1 MARSPSRRPAGTRA
15 DPDCATARATGST
28 GLQVHLLTETTR
40 LFSAPL
46 PLEEVLREF
55 VALVAGNT
63 HVGGVLLLLRGEGE
77 HAFRTRARTGLT
89 GGLDPKVPIPEQ
101 DPLVA
106 PAVRTGRPLLCG
118 NLARDRRCGRSA
130 LGGFCTA
137 GEPGLL
143 LLPLLMRG
151 RVDGLLALASRRG
164 GPRFTE
170 ADLEWFLPV
179 AEQAS
184 LALEKALLTQR
195 LSQVNERRALIND
208 LAATLMKT
216 HNPAPLVG
224 KSLREV
230 CRLLRAGGAAMLM
243 YDAAR
248 EELGFAS
255 AIGPNA
261 AALKALVFKPGQGLP
276 GWVFERREPVL
287 VLDARSDRRF
297 WPERDQRTGRA
308 TTSFMAVPL
317 LSRGRALGVLEVV
330 NRIGGGSFTEGDLK
344 FLEMMATVVAIAL
357 DNSLLYQR
365 LTESGRRMEATVR
378 ERTGALR
385 EANRALKGTVGQI
398 RKLTRFNEEII
409 NSLASALVT
418 FNEEGWVISVNPIAR
433 RVLSLRP
440 KAEDLRLEEIFG
452 APFTELLRGQIA
464 KTAGTLSRAEG
475 EITLH
480 TGERKIIGY
489 STSPLRLPDG
499 DGKGWILNFRD
510 LTDNKR
516 LETEIRRLDRLV
528 SLGEISANVA
538 HELKNPLTVMYANMD
553 WLLEKVPEEY
563 RRRVQIVIDHMER
576 MEKIIARMGILSKD
590 QPIARRTVDFGELV
604 RQMLAFLDKT
614 LREKKIE
621 IETAVPEGP
630 LWMNG
635 DGAQL
640 QQALLNI
647 LMNAVQAMGER
658 GTLTVRLESRAK
670 RGARQLE
677 LSVSDSG
684 PGIPPHVL
692 GHIFE
697 PFFTTKDTG
706 TGLGLAITSQIVESH
721 GGKITATNRPRG
733 GATFRLTFP
742 TAPPP

>member
-1 MARSPSRRPAGTRA
+1 VAKSPSRRPARPG
-15 DPDCATARATGST
+15 CAAATGSL

-55 VALVAGNT
+55 AALIAGNT
-63 HVGGVLLLLRGEGE
+63 HVGGVALLLRDEGE
-77 HAFRTRARTGLT
+77 HAFRARARSGRV
-89 GGLDPKVPIPEQ
+89 GGLDPKVPIPDK
-101 DPLVA
+101 DPLLA
-106 PAVRTGRPLLCG
+106 PVVRTGRPMLCG
-118 NLARDRRCGRSA
+118 NLSRDRRCGRSA
-130 LGGFCTA
+130 LGGFCTT

-143 LLPLLMRG
+143 LLPLHMRG
-151 RVDGLLALASRRG
+151 RVNGLLALAAARG
-164 GPRFTE
+164 GPRLTE

-179 AEQAS
+179 AEQAA
-184 LALEKALLTQR
+184 LALEKAVLTQR
-195 LSQVNERRALIND
+195 LSLVNDRRALINQ
-208 LAATLMKT
+208 LAATLMTT

-230 CRLLRAGGAAMLM
+230 CRLLHAGGASLLM
-243 YDAAR
+243 FDAAR

-255 AIGPNA
+255 AVGPNA
-261 AALKALVFKPGQGLP
+261 AALKDLVFKPGQGLP
-276 GWVFERREPVL
+276 GWVYARQEPVL

-297 WPERDQRTGRA
+297 WSERDQRTGRS

-317 LSRGRALGVLEVV
+317 LSRGRAFGVLEVV

-344 FLEMMATVVAIAL
+344 FLEMMAAVVAIAL

-365 LTESGRRMEATVR
+365 LLESGRRMEATVR

-385 EANRALKGTVGQI
+385 EANRALKGTLGQI

-409 NSLASALVT
+409 NSLTSALVT
-418 FNEEGWVISVNPIAR
+418 FDAEGWVISVNPIAR
-433 RVLSLRP
+433 RVLALRP
-440 KAEDLRLEEIFG
+440 KAEDLRLEQIFG
-452 APFTELLRGQIA
+452 AAFADLLRGQLE
-464 KTAGTLSRAEG
+464 KTKGTLSRAEG
-475 EITLH
+475 EITLRN
-480 TGERKIIGY
+480 GERKVIGY
-489 STSPLRLPDG
+489 SASPLRLPDG
-499 DGKGWILNFRD
+499 DGSGWILLFRD

-604 RQMLAFLDKT
+604 GQMLAFLDKT

-621 IETAVPEGP
+621 IETALPESP

-635 DGAQL
+635 DPAQL

-647 LMNAVQAMGER
+647 FMNAVQAMGER
-658 GTLTVRLESRAK
+658 GSLAVRLETRAK
-670 RGARQLE
+670 GGARQLV

-721 GGKITATNRPRG
+721 GGKISATNRPRG
-733 GATFRLTFP
+733 GATFRIAFP
-742 TAPPP
+742 SAPPP